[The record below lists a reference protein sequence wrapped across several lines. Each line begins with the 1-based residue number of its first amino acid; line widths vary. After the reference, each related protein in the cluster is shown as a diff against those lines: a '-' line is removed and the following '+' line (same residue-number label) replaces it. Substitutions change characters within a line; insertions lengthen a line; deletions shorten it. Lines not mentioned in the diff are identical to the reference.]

1 MLKALPTQ
9 NGFRPVKEYD
19 YYSHYILTIDE
30 YNQIIDEKRAMKEE
44 IAKLKKISHDND
56 DKINRITI
64 QQTSALKQCSNCN
77 GVLTNDQDQTELTEN
92 GL

>member
-9 NGFRPVKEYD
+9 NGFRPVNEYD

-44 IAKLKKISHDND
+44 IAKLRKISRDNV
-56 DKINRITI
+56 DKVNRISI
-64 QQTSALKQCSNCN
+64 QQESTLKQCPNCN
-77 GVLTNDQDQTELTEN
+77 GALTNDQDQMGLTGN